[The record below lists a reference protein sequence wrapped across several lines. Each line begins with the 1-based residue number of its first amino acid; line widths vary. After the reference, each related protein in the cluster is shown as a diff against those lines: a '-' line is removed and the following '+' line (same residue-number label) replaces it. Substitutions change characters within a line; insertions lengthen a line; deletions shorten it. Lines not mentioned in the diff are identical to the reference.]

1 MEIKDVMTL
10 LEEMK
15 VGVFATVDSD
25 GNPHARHAHITAANE
40 EGIFFMTSP
49 DTHFYGQLMRDKR
62 IALTAMSE
70 EAYLIQVVR
79 VEGLA
84 RPVERD
90 FLKKIFADNPYYE
103 HIYQSAD
110 SDSMQVFQIYEGRGF
125 YLSLTQ
131 GHKYVFPIGAGQE
144 AVVRSI

>member
-1 MEIKDVMTL
+1 MEIKDVMKL

-84 RPVERD
+84 RPVEND
-90 FLKKIFADNPYYE
+90 YLKKVFAGNPYYE

-125 YLSLTQ
+125 YRSLTQ
-131 GHKYVFPIGAGQE
+131 GHKYVFPIGEGQE

>member
-1 MEIKDVMTL
+1 MEIKDVMKL

-79 VEGLA
+79 IEGLA
-84 RPVERD
+84 RPVEND
-90 FLKKIFADNPYYE
+90 YLKTVFADNPYYE

-125 YLSLTQ
+125 YHSLTQ

>member
-84 RPVERD
+84 RPVEKD
-90 FLKKIFADNPYYE
+90 YLKKIFADNPYYE
-103 HIYQSAD
+103 HIYQDAD
-110 SDSMQVFQIYEGRGF
+110 SDSMQVFQIYDGRG
-125 YLSLTQ
+125 YNHSLTQ
-131 GHKYVFPIGAGQE
+131 GHKYVFPVGAGQE
-144 AVVRSI
+144 APVRSI

>member
-49 DTHFYGQLMRDKR
+49 D
-62 IALTAMSE
+62 
-70 EAYLIQVVR
+70 
-79 VEGLA
+79 
-84 RPVERD
+84 
-90 FLKKIFADNPYYE
+90 
-103 HIYQSAD
+103 
-110 SDSMQVFQIYEGRGF
+110 
-125 YLSLTQ
+125 
-131 GHKYVFPIGAGQE
+131 
-144 AVVRSI
+144 

>member
-1 MEIKDVMTL
+1 M
-10 LEEMK
+10 
-15 VGVFATVDSD
+15 DSD

-84 RPVERD
+84 RPVEKD
-90 FLKKIFADNPYYE
+90 YLKKIFADNPYYE
-103 HIYQSAD
+103 HIYQDAD
-110 SDSMQVFQIYEGRGF
+110 SDSMQVFQIYDGRGF
-125 YLSLTQ
+125 YHSLTQ
-131 GHKYVFPIGAGQE
+131 GHKYVFPVGAGQE
-144 AVVRSI
+144 APVRSI

>member
-131 GHKYVFPIGAGQE
+131 GHKYVFPIGEGQE

>member
-84 RPVERD
+84 RPVEKD
-90 FLKKIFADNPYYE
+90 YLKKIFAD
-103 HIYQSAD
+103 
-110 SDSMQVFQIYEGRGF
+110 
-125 YLSLTQ
+125 Q
-131 GHKYVFPIGAGQE
+131 GAWI
-144 AVVRSI
+144 